1 MICKFCGAPIY
12 TSVAD
17 GTALLFGGVKLLVD
31 VIEYI
36 VSLFKRKR
44 SK

>member
-1 MICKFCGAPIY
+1 MICKLCGAPIY
-12 TSVAD
+12 PSVAN